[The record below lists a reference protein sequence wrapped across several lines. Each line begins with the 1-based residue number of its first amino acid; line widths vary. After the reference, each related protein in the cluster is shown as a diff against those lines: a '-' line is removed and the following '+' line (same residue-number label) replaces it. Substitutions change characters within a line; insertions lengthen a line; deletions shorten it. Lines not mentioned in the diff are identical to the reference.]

1 MLINV
6 NLNSVLAPS
15 LGPVLG
21 GVLSDTLGWRSI
33 FWFLTIIAVI
43 TLLAMLFFFPETCRK
58 IVGDGSMRPH
68 PAYRTVWQMLKDSH
82 RKRKARKSDDPAAL
96 ARVTTATSSRSREQP
111 KLMLSLG
118 NPFGSVQLLFEPVL
132 GLLLMYSAI
141 VFAGFYAIAT
151 SMSEQFKI
159 IYNLTEI
166 QIGLMYLPM
175 AGGSIVAA
183 FIVGPSLNWN
193 YRRHARRLGMELT
206 KGRQDDLSNF
216 PIEQSRIEIGLP
228 LLALSTCVLFAWGWA
243 LQYQAS
249 IAVPCVLLFLMGVGM
264 IGFSN
269 SSMVLVTDMYPG
281 RAGAATAANNL
292 TRCLLGAAATAAISP
307 LIDGV
312 GAGWAFSILG
322 FLYLLGAPVLLLIMK
337 NGIKWRRQ
345 IREKE
350 ERKKARLEEARGD
363 SGVKA

>member
-1 MLINV
+1 M
-6 NLNSVLAPS
+6 
-15 LGPVLG
+15 
-21 GVLSDTLGWRSI
+21 
-33 FWFLTIIAVI
+33 AVI
-43 TLLAMLFFFPETCRK
+43 TLIAMLLFFPETCRN

-68 PAYRTVWQMLKDSH
+68 PAYKTIWQMLKDGH
-82 RKRKARKSDDPAAL
+82 RKRTEKKSNDPNKL
-96 ARVTTATSSRSREQP
+96 ATVLTATSYRSQR
-111 KLMLSLG
+111 KLRIEFG
-118 NPFGSVQLLFEPVL
+118 NPFKTVMLLFEPVL
-132 GLLLMYSAI
+132 GLLLLYSAI

-151 SMSEQFKI
+151 SMPEQMKT

-216 PIEQSRIEIGLP
+216 PIERSRIEVGLP
-228 LLALSTCVLFAWGWA
+228 LLALSTCVLISWGWA
-243 LQYQAS
+243 LQYEAS

-269 SSMVLVTDMYPG
+269 ASMVLVTDMYPG

-292 TRCLLGAAATAAISP
+292 TRCLLGAAATAVITP
-307 LIDGV
+307 MIDGV

-322 FLYLLGAPVLLLIMK
+322 ILYLLGAPVLLLIMK

-345 IREKE
+345 LKEKEARREK
-350 ERKKARLEEARGD
+350 GIGG
-363 SGVKA
+363 SGKSELR

>member
-1 MLINV
+1 MI
-6 NLNSVLAPS
+6 
-15 LGPVLG
+15 
-21 GVLSDTLGWRSI
+21 
-33 FWFLTIIAVI
+33 
-43 TLLAMLFFFPETCRK
+43 
-58 IVGDGSMRPH
+58 
-68 PAYRTVWQMLKDSH
+68 KDNH
-82 RKRKARKSDDPAAL
+82 RKRKAKNLNNPDEL
-96 ARVTTATSSRSREQP
+96 ARVTSALSPRSQP
-111 KLMLSLG
+111 KLKIEFG
-118 NPFGSVQLLFEPVL
+118 NPFGTVLLLFEPVL

-151 SMSEQFKI
+151 SMSEQMKT

-193 YRRHARRLGMELT
+193 YRRHARRMGMALST
-206 KGRQDDLSNF
+206 GCQDDLSNF

-228 LLALSTCVLFAWGWA
+228 LLALSTCVLFGWGWA
-243 LQYQAS
+243 LQYGIS

-269 SSMVLVTDMYPG
+269 ASMVLVTDIYPG

-292 TRCLLGAAATAAISP
+292 TRCLLGAAATAVITP
-307 LIDGV
+307 MIDGI

-337 NGIKWRRQ
+337 NGIKWRRNLK
-345 IREKE
+345 EKE
-350 ERKKARLEEARGD
+350 DRKKA
-363 SGVKA
+363 KASIKRVF